1 MVKNRLALSI
11 PEFLHN
17 FTVLMVISVSFE
29 VKKKKPISLR
39 NFRCYRDIS
48 NTIFLENTNSPI
60 HMNPSTNIGNNV
72 GKNLKDL

>member
-29 VKKKKPISLR
+29 VKKKPISLH
-39 NFRCYRDIS
+39 NFRSYREIS

-60 HMNPSTNIGNNV
+60 HMNPNTNIGNNV